1 MSFTALSRKPFFLK
15 DGVAGVEALAHTL
28 CFYHVLQEQTPW
40 DGGGLLNAMLISL
53 ISLSL
58 SWGPPW
64 ALPSQSAQE
73 TFYFSVVVTSQ
84 MGNDRSVENVQNAF
98 L

>member
-1 MSFTALSRKPFFLK
+1 M
-15 DGVAGVEALAHTL
+15 EALAHTL
-28 CFYHVLQEQTPW
+28 CFYHDLQEQTPW
-40 DGGGLLNAMLISL
+40 DGGGLLDAMLKSL

-73 TFYFSVVVTSQ
+73 TLYFSVVIASQ
-84 MGNDRSVENVQNAF
+84 MGSDRSAESVHNAF